1 MKLTVTR
8 AALAAVL
15 ALGVM
20 TSWPVSSWANGGG
33 FFSDEEDDDAD
44 LGPAFFGFVKDS
56 KGKFVSDVEITA
68 TIKSQNSTYVLHTD
82 ITGHYRI
89 PGFSKAIDVKD
100 IEISANKA
108 GFKVVNQVRRG
119 DNKPD
124 QPVETDFTVSQE

>member
-1 MKLTVTR
+1 MKLTFGR
-8 AALAAVL
+8 AAFAAVV

-20 TSWPVSSWANGGG
+20 TAWPVSSWANGGG
-33 FFSDEEDDDAD
+33 FFSDDEDATAD

-56 KGKFVSDVEITA
+56 KGKFMPDVEITA

-89 PGFSKAIDVKD
+89 PGFSKAIDPKD
-100 IEISANKA
+100 IEITASKA
-108 GFKVVNQVRRG
+108 GYKLVNNVRRG

-124 QPVETDFTVSQE
+124 QPIETDFTIGQE

>member
-1 MKLTVTR
+1 MRGSGLSAEPRLYNGHSSGAKTGGNGIMKLNFTR
-8 AALAAVL
+8 AALAAVV

-44 LGPAFFGFVKDS
+44 LGPAFFGFVKDA

-89 PGFSKAIDVKD
+89 PGFSKAID
-100 IEISANKA
+100 
-108 GFKVVNQVRRG
+108 
-119 DNKPD
+119 
-124 QPVETDFTVSQE
+124 

>member
-1 MKLTVTR
+1 MKLTFGR
-8 AALAAVL
+8 AALAAVV

-20 TSWPVSSWANGGG
+20 TSWPVSTWANGGG
-33 FFSDEEDDDAD
+33 FFSDDEDDDAD

-56 KGKFVSDVEITA
+56 KGKFLPDVEITA

-100 IEISANKA
+100 IEITASKA
-108 GFKVVNQVRRG
+108 GYKVTDTVRRPA
-119 DNKPD
+119 KPD
-124 QPVETDFTVSQE
+124 QPVETDFTIAQD

>member
-1 MKLTVTR
+1 MKLTFGR
-8 AALAAVL
+8 AALAAVV

-20 TSWPVSSWANGGG
+20 TSWPVSTWANGGG
-33 FFSDEEDDDAD
+33 FFSDDDDDDAD

-56 KGKFVSDVEITA
+56 KGKFMSDVEITA

-100 IEISANKA
+100 IEITATKA
-108 GFKVVNQVRRG
+108 GYKVTNQMRRG

-124 QPVETDFTVSQE
+124 QPVETDFTVAQE

>member
-1 MKLTVTR
+1 MKRTFGR
-8 AALAAVL
+8 AALAAVV
-15 ALGVM
+15 ALGVV
-20 TSWPVSSWANGGG
+20 TAWPVASWANGGG

-82 ITGHYRI
+82 VTGHYRI
-89 PGFSKAIDVKD
+89 PGFSKTIAVKD
-100 IEISANKA
+100 IEITATKT
-108 GFKVVNQVRRG
+108 GYKVVDQVRRG

-124 QPVETDFTVSQE
+124 QPVETDFTISQE

>member
-1 MKLTVTR
+1 MKLNFTR
-8 AALAAVL
+8 AALAAVI

-33 FFSDEEDDDAD
+33 FFSDEDDDDAD
-44 LGPAFFGFVKDS
+44 LGPAFFGFVKDA

-100 IEISANKA
+100 IEITASKS

-124 QPVETDFTVSQE
+124 QPVETDFTVAQE

>member
-1 MKLTVTR
+1 MKRTFGR
-8 AALAAVL
+8 AALAALV

-20 TSWPVSSWANGGG
+20 ASWPVSSWANGGG

>member
-1 MKLTVTR
+1 MKRTFGR
-8 AALAAVL
+8 AALAAVV
-15 ALGVM
+15 ALGMM
-20 TSWPVSSWANGGG
+20 TALPAVSWANGGG

-56 KGKFVSDVEITA
+56 KGKFVPDVEITA

-89 PGFSKAIDVKD
+89 PGFSKAISVKD
-100 IEISANKA
+100 IEISATKA
-108 GFKVVNQVRRG
+108 GFKVVDQVRRG

-124 QPVETDFTVSQE
+124 QPVETDFTIATE